1 MRTNLLFILML
12 LMQPLSA
19 QKSDVNT
26 LLQKL
31 TLEEK
36 VKLVVGQGMD
46 MSAITGGGAVVGAS
60 EEKVPGAAGT
70 SFPLEHLNIPAI
82 VFADGPAGVRIN
94 PVRKE
99 TPDKRYYATAFPVAT
114 VLASTFNVDVVQQ
127 VGNAFGNEC
136 KEYGVDILLAPAL
149 NIHRNPL
156 GGRNFEYYSEDPL
169 LSGKIAAAFTKGVQK
184 EGIGVSIKHFAAN
197 NQETNRT
204 QVNTIVSERAMREIY
219 LKGFEIAVKEANPWT
234 VMSSYNKI
242 NDVYTSERKDLLT
255 NILRNEWGF
264 KGFVM
269 TDWFGGKNTV
279 EQVKAGNDM
288 LMPGS
293 QQQQTDII
301 NAIKDGSLSMADLD
315 RNVARILTVYFKTQ
329 SYNNYKPS
337 GVPQLQVNKDVSQQA
352 AEEGMV
358 LLRNE
363 KQTLPIQPN
372 TGEIALYGI
381 ASYRTIS
388 GGTGSG
394 DVNKA
399 YSVSIAEG
407 LKKAGYSINSSLEKI
422 FNTYIDVQKSQQKPK
437 KVFFLPDEVIE
448 ELDCTEAQLD
458 EDAAKCAVGI
468 FTISRSSGEFFDRKE
483 DNDFNLKKNE
493 LQFIQKLSTAFHKQ
507 HKPVIILLNI
517 GGVIETSS
525 WKNLADAILLVW
537 QPGQEAGNAVAN
549 ILSGKVNP
557 SGKLPTTFPV
567 KYNDVYS
574 SKNFPG
580 RQLDSSQA
588 PNIFT
593 GVPSEVIYEEDIFVG
608 YRYFE
613 TLYVIPSYSFGYGL
627 SYSTFA
633 FSDMQVEQTADGNFT
648 VSCNITNSGKVDG
661 KEVVQLY
668 ISAPDGKLK
677 KPAKELKAFAK
688 TKLLKPGEKQSF
700 NFTLTPYE
708 LSSFDSNNSEWILE
722 KGKYTFS
729 IGSSIADVPL
739 SQVITKTETV
749 SVLKTSKS
757 LTPTRIINGL
767 K

>member
-1 MRTNLLFILML
+1 MKTNLFFILML
-12 LMQPLSA
+12 LIQPLTA
-19 QKSDVNT
+19 QKPEDVT
-26 LLQKL
+26 SLLQKL

-46 MSAITGGGAVVGAS
+46 LSTGNGAVVGNT
-60 EEKVPGAAGT
+60 EDKVPGAAGT
-70 SFPLEHLNIPAI
+70 SFGIARLGIPPI

-94 PVRKE
+94 PIRKSNPE
-99 TPDKRYYATAFPVAT
+99 KRYYATAFPVAT

-136 KEYGVDILLAPAL
+136 KEYNVDILLAPAL

-169 LSGKIAAAFTKGVQK
+169 VSGKMAAAFTKGVQK

-204 QVNTIVSERAMREIY
+204 QVNTIVSERALREIY
-219 LKGFEIAVKEANPWT
+219 LKGFEIAVKESDPWT

-242 NDVYTSERKDLLT
+242 NDVYTSERKDLISS
-255 NILRNEWGF
+255 ILRDEWGF

-269 TDWFGGKNTV
+269 TDWFGGKDAV
-279 EQVKAGNDM
+279 AQMKAGNDM

-293 QQQQTDII
+293 PQQQEVIL
-301 NAIKDGSLSMADLD
+301 NAIKDGSLSMAELD
-315 RNVARILTVYFKTQ
+315 RNVARILSVYQRTISF
-329 SYNNYKPS
+329 NHYKAT
-337 GVPQLQVNKDVSQQA
+337 GEPQLKLHQEIARNA

-363 KQTLPIQPN
+363 QATLPLNQQV
-372 TGEIALYGI
+372 GEIALYGI
-381 ASYRTIS
+381 GSYNTIC

-399 YSVSIAEG
+399 YSISIAEG
-407 LKKAGYSINSSLEKI
+407 LTKSGFKLNANIENTLK
-422 FNTYIDVQKSQQKPK
+422 TYIAEQKGKQKPK
-437 KVFFLPDEVIE
+437 KMFFMPDEVIN
-448 ELDCTEAQLD
+448 ELNYSETQLD
-458 EDAAKCAVGI
+458 EEASKCTVGI
-468 FTISRSSGEFFDRKE
+468 FTISRTSGEFFDRHE
-483 DNDFNLKKNE
+483 DNDFKLRNSEVEFLKKM
-493 LQFIQKLSTAFHKQ
+493 STAFHKQ
-507 HKPVIILLNI
+507 NKRIIVLLNI
-517 GGVIETSS
+517 GGVIETAS

-537 QPGQEAGNAVAN
+537 QPGQEGGYAVAD
-549 ILSGKVNP
+549 ILSGKINP

-567 KYNDVYS
+567 NYLDAYS

-580 RQLDSSQA
+580 KQLDPNQA
-588 PNIFT
+588 PNLFE

-613 TLYVIPSYSFGYGL
+613 TLHVNTSYPFGYGL

-633 FSDMQVEQTADGNFT
+633 FSDLKTEKQSNGSITINCTVTNTGN
-648 VSCNITNSGKVDG
+648 VAG

-668 ISAPDGKLK
+668 VSAPDGKLK
-677 KPAKELKAFAK
+677 KPSKELKAFAK
-688 TKLLKPGEKQSF
+688 TKFLNSGEKQIISF
-700 NFTLTPYE
+700 NLTPYE
-708 LSSFDSNNSEWILE
+708 ISSFDSENSEWIVE
-722 KGKYTFS
+722 KGNYTIS
-729 IGSSIADVPL
+729 VGSSIAYLPL
-739 SQVITKTETV
+739 KQSINAEKTTV
-749 SVLKTSKS
+749 VLRTSKS
-757 LTPTRIINGL
+757 LTPSRMINGL